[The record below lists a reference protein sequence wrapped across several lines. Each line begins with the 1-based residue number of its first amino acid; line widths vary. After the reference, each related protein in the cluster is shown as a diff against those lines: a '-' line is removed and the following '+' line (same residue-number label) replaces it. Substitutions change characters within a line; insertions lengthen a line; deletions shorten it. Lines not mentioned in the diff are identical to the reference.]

1 MQKCIMRF
9 IAGLLLKNVRNGEL
23 GAKKDGCVT
32 VIMNSA
38 MSNFKSELKGLNRF
52 QPIPRDLIQ
61 DCGLTAQARFIY
73 AYMAAKPEGW
83 EFWQDV
89 MSREVGMSV
98 ATLRKYL
105 YELRDAGWLE
115 IGKQKNAGAFGAI
128 QYTLKALPCDNF
140 CDTQKTRVANFA
152 THEICDTQNLSHLNN
167 TDALKDIDTLK
178 KKQSKEAPAPLILP
192 FDSDRFRQTW
202 EALCEEKEWKK
213 KTRNALQL
221 ALNKLGRYD
230 EAFAIQLM
238 EATIEGGW
246 KGVVFP
252 DTDAKYQEWKSA
264 RQQRID
270 NQTPRTA
277 VVNKPRQLPADNNVD
292 AMYAKL
298 RAKKE
303 AEERELQEQLRK
315 QYGDAYRP
323 SGGQDDR

>member
-1 MQKCIMRF
+1 
-9 IAGLLLKNVRNGEL
+9 
-23 GAKKDGCVT
+23 
-32 VIMNSA
+32 

-89 MSREVGMSV
+89 MSREVGMGV

-105 YELRDAGWLE
+105 FELRDAGWLE
-115 IGKQKNAGAFGAI
+115 IGKQKNERGFGAI
-128 QYTLKALPCDNF
+128 QYTLKAIPSYNF
-140 CDTQKTRVANFA
+140 CDTQNLRHAENA
-152 THEICDTQNLSHLNN
+152 SRENCDTQNLRHLNN
-167 TDALKDIDTLK
+167 TDTLKDTDNKKKKECQAPLTLPFSSQKFIDT
-178 KKQSKEAPAPLILP
+178 
-192 FDSDRFRQTW
+192 W
-202 EALCEEKEWKK
+202 NALCEEKEWKK

-221 ALNKLGRYD
+221 ALNKLGRYHED
-230 EAFAIQLM
+230 FAIELI
-238 EATIEGGW
+238 EKTIAGGW
-246 KGVVFP
+246 KGVVFD

-264 RQQRID
+264 RQQKID
-270 NQTPRTA
+270 NATPRTA

-303 AEERELQEQLRK
+303 AEERELREQLQEK
-315 QYGDAYRP
+315 YGDTYRP